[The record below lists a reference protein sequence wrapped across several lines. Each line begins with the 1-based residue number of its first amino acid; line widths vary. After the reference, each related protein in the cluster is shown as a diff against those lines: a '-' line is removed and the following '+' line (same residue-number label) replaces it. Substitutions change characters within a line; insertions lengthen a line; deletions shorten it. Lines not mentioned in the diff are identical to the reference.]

1 MVEKLLK
8 SAEASGLRA
17 CRASVL
23 VLPTLLFYGR
33 FPVGLS
39 SRTKVAGFATSS
51 PSELH
56 ATASKPRTGLRTR
69 PSAAKCLQE
78 PDFDVQKSLGP
89 PKSVENCEKLKKKT
103 NNFRKIFRTNFFCR
117 KKWKITN
124 LPKRVLPK
132 FRGDLSHVR
141 RVRRRL
147 GGIREA

>member
-1 MVEKLLK
+1 MSFKAATLLNLTLNK
-8 SAEASGLRA
+8 NPPRPPGLRA

-78 PDFDVQKSLGP
+78 LDFDVKKSLAP
-89 PKSVENCEKLKKKT
+89 PKSVENCKKT
-103 NNFRKIFRTNFFCR
+103 KKNRKIFRICFR
-117 KKWKITN
+117 KKFFGAKKSKVAN

-132 FRGDLSHVR
+132 FRANWS
-141 RVRRRL
+141 
-147 GGIREA
+147 